1 MSPLGTLAR
10 RAARS
15 PVLGLLTTPYSPS
28 RWLEAVNPL
37 WSEEDRAVVTD
48 VRHETDD
55 VLTVTLRP
63 APGWPGHV
71 AGQHTVLRVD
81 VDGVRTARAFTLAS
95 SAHRDDTVELTCKAY
110 RDAMVV
116 PWLRDHAGPGT
127 VVGLDHPTGDVVLP
141 DERPDHLLC
150 VVGGSGITPAMAML
164 RTLRDE
170 GHTGRVTLVQFA
182 RRGADVLFADELERA
197 AATMPGLTVHT
208 VLTREHRGAAAGPH
222 DGRRLDEALLD
233 ELAAGWRDALSL
245 VCGPVPM
252 LEQAESIWTG
262 ELADRLLVER
272 FRPAPVVIPDDVTGT
287 IRFSRSQVTVAN
299 DGRTLL
305 EQAEDAGLTPDS
317 GCRMG
322 VCRTCTV
329 PKLAGVTRDVRD
341 GEVDTGRR
349 DTVQPCVSVALGDV
363 DLHI

>member
-1 MSPLGTLAR
+1 MSRLGLLAR

-15 PVLGLLTTPYSPS
+15 PLLGALTTPYSPS
-28 RWLEAVNPL
+28 RWTELLNPL
-37 WSEEDRAVVTD
+37 WSEEDRAKVVD
-48 VRHETDD
+48 LHHENAD

-81 VDGVRTARAFTLAS
+81 VDGVRFARAFTLAS
-95 SAHRDDTVELTCKAY
+95 SAHRSDTVELTCKGYDGA
-110 RDAMVV
+110 RVV
-116 PWLRDHAGPGT
+116 PWLRDRGERGM

-141 DERPDHLLC
+141 ADRPDHLLC

-170 GHTGRVTLVQFA
+170 GHTGRVSLVQFA
-182 RRGADVLFADELERA
+182 QTRADVLFGDELA
-197 AATMPGLTVHT
+197 AAAAAMPGLTLHT
-208 VLTREHRGAAAGPH
+208 VLTRESIGPH
-222 DGRRLDEALLD
+222 DGRRLDKALLD
-233 ELAAGWRDALSL
+233 DVAPGWPEALSL

-252 LEQAESIWTG
+252 LEAAEEIWTG

-272 FRPAPVVIPDDVTGT
+272 FRPKPLVIPDDVTGT
-287 IRFSRSQVTVAN
+287 IRFTRSQVTCAN

-305 EQAEDAGLTPDS
+305 EQAEDAGLEPAF

-322 VCRTCTV
+322 VCHTCDV
-329 PKLAGVTRDVRD
+329 PKLHGVTRDVRND
-341 GEVDTGRR
+341 ELDAGER
-349 DTVQPCVSVALGDV
+349 DKIQPCVAVALGDV
-363 DLHI
+363 DLHL